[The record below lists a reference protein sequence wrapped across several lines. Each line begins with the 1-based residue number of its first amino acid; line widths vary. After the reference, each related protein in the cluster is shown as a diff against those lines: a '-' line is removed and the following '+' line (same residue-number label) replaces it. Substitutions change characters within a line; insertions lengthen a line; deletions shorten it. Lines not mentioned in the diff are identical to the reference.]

1 VAGELEARPT
11 EGNIMAEVQQDK
23 LGSTEDTLR
32 FLDMVGLFGTQAMIA
47 LGKLANPATGK
58 ATKNMPAA
66 RLFID
71 TLEMLEHKTK
81 GNLNS
86 DETKVLHATL
96 TDLRLMFVEESKAPE
111 KTDVSAGA
119 SAKAEDRGQK
129 AETAGSEAG
138 GPSRRTESTEVSR
151 EAAPED
157 PTTTDDPKVKFHK
170 KYE

>member
-1 VAGELEARPT
+1 
-11 EGNIMAEVQQDK
+11 MAEVQRDT

-58 ATKNMPAA
+58 AEKNLPAA

-81 GNLNS
+81 GNLTP
-86 DETKVLHATL
+86 DESKVLQATL
-96 TDLRLMFVEESKAPE
+96 TDLRLMFVEESKEGQGTKGQGQKPE
-111 KTDVSAGA
+111 TQSPEPGSSPSGEASSKTDVS
-119 SAKAEDRGQK
+119 SEED
-129 AETAGSEAG
+129 
-138 GPSRRTESTEVSR
+138 
-151 EAAPED
+151 
-157 PTTTDDPKVKFHK
+157 KVKFHK